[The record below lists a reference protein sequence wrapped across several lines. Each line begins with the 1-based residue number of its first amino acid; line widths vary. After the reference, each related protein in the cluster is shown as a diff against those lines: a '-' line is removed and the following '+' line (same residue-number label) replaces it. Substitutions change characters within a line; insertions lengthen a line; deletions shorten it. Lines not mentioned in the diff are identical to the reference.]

1 MAAGKRSGKK
11 SLSQN
16 DFLEPLTPIN
26 VVATDVGTNRAFN
39 DGAASISFSLPA
51 GSPPAASYAITATKV
66 GVGVDSTATGTSG
79 TTSPIVVGGLD
90 SNASYTFTVVATN
103 TAGSSAAS
111 SASTPI
117 TISTVPSTPPAPTVQ
132 NFSNDQNDYVTITA
146 PSFDGGAAITSY
158 DWQSTD
164 GKTGTRS
171 AVGEFTVLQEADT
184 SQQYRVRA
192 VNSDG
197 PSEWSG
203 YSGSNTT
210 PPFFPFFPPSF
221 PFFPFFPPSFP
232 FFPFFPPSFP
242 FFPFFPPSFPF
253 FPFFPPMFPFFPF
266 FPFFPPMF
274 PFFPFFPPMFP
285 FFPFFPP
292 RFKSACLAFNT
303 GILMATGEWKPAGQ
317 VQLGDKLT
325 TIDGKYIDMMGL
337 AQSRKSAPLSGTVSF
352 VESEVVSVEVKK
364 SVLIGF
370 NELGK
375 DYSVTQPILVKTD
388 DGITYKEAGVVEV
401 GDVLLGV
408 TTDGSVTETLVES
421 IERDEVESD
430 VYDIRT
436 APQPWFITKSFIAI
450 A

>member
-1 MAAGKRSGKK
+1 
-11 SLSQN
+11 
-16 DFLEPLTPIN
+16 
-26 VVATDVGTNRAFN
+26 
-39 DGAASISFSLPA
+39 
-51 GSPPAASYAITATKV
+51 
-66 GVGVDSTATGTSG
+66 
-79 TTSPIVVGGLD
+79 
-90 SNASYTFTVVATN
+90 
-103 TAGSSAAS
+103 
-111 SASTPI
+111 
-117 TISTVPSTPPAPTVQ
+117 
-132 NFSNDQNDYVTITA
+132 
-146 PSFDGGAAITSY
+146 
-158 DWQSTD
+158 
-164 GKTGTRS
+164 
-171 AVGEFTVLQEADT
+171 
-184 SQQYRVRA
+184 
-192 VNSDG
+192 
-197 PSEWSG
+197 
-203 YSGSNTT
+203 
-210 PPFFPFFPPSF
+210 
-221 PFFPFFPPSFP
+221 
-232 FFPFFPPSFP
+232 
-242 FFPFFPPSFPF
+242 
-253 FPFFPPMFPFFPF
+253 
-266 FPFFPPMF
+266 
-274 PFFPFFPPMFP
+274 
-285 FFPFFPP
+285 
-292 RFKSACLAFNT
+292 
-303 GILMATGEWKPAGQ
+303 MATGEWKPAGQ